1 MTHIEMIV
9 SVCPASHVF

>member
-1 MTHIEMIV
+1 MAHIEIIV